1 MMEHYLG
8 GYVGLG
14 YFSIIQR
21 DNGYVFKM
29 IKFNC
34 LREFQ
39 LVSILPTVAPPPKVS
54 NLYTVSML
62 YTYF

>member
-1 MMEHYLG
+1 MKEHYLG
-8 GYVGLG
+8 GYMGLG

-21 DNGYVFKM
+21 DDGYVFKM

-39 LVSILPTVAPPPKVS
+39 LVSILPTVAPP
-54 NLYTVSML
+54 
-62 YTYF
+62 